1 MLNDRF
7 DHRVLY
13 ELFVIFMY
21 TASLYL
27 SPAIIKSVKQMC
39 MTIKKPILT
48 FLFLNTEFLLSDIS
62 LFRSLLLHSRNR
74 TSRLGAFR
82 TPPALLDSVPSQR
95 NV

>member
-13 ELFVIFMY
+13 ELFVIYMY

-27 SPAIIKSVKQMC
+27 SPAIIKSVKQLR

-48 FLFLNTEFLLSDIS
+48 FLFLNTEFLLSDRDFALPFS
-62 LFRSLLLHSRNR
+62 AFAFSKSDFPSGRFLHSPR
-74 TSRLGAFR
+74 S
-82 TPPALLDSVPSQR
+82 P
-95 NV
+95 